1 MAEKSRDPEELERE
15 IERTR
20 DELASTIDA
29 LVDRV
34 SPRNVMQ
41 RGVNRLKEEVEQVAA
56 VVGSARQDLLSI
68 GQPRDTPP
76 GAPRVP
82 GDIPP
87 PVMVGAGVVLVVTAL
102 FLLRRRRRR

>member
-1 MAEKSRDPEELERE
+1 MAEKAPSPEELERE

-34 SPRNVMQ
+34 SPRNIAQ
-41 RGVNRLKEEVEQVAA
+41 RGVSRIKEEAEQVVA
-56 VVGSARQDLLSI
+56 VVNAARQDLAGLR
-68 GQPRDTPP
+68 QPRDTPP
-76 GAPRVP
+76 GATRLP

-87 PVMVGAGVVLVVTAL
+87 PVLIGAGVVLVVGAV
-102 FLLRRRRRR
+102 FLLRRRRR